1 MTSKVSLYQCISI
14 LPKKHLSKILF
25 LLDIEGFPT
34 TYHCL
39 ESKFLSSLSSFSFF
53 FKRWKLLLEKFV
65 NIFITLLAND
75 MTVLEIFSTLLTKLL
90 TFFLPYTSNSKE
102 NRLQKEFKEY
112 VSLFLLRP
120 SYVSVSGSLSIGHSI
135 FLADAASFPNSYPGK
150 NEKKKNT

>member
-65 NIFITLLAND
+65 FCSLDFSLHQYTVSYLHYQNGPWGTHLAEGRRKHVVGGWDKGKESKKINII
-75 MTVLEIFSTLLTKLL
+75 LELDC
-90 TFFLPYTSNSKE
+90 
-102 NRLQKEFKEY
+102 
-112 VSLFLLRP
+112 
-120 SYVSVSGSLSIGHSI
+120 G
-135 FLADAASFPNSYPGK
+135 ASFFYTINIVWSANITFTAAWHGIGCFYGSWLK
-150 NEKKKNT
+150 